1 MTEHAI
7 SHLSAREPDWFAIN
21 LQHPETAAT
30 SLKSILIALEGAE
43 DRVFS
48 IRMRAL
54 RIYSERE
61 LWKLDIDPEY
71 DVPFKSMHRWI
82 QATFPRTRYALEA
95 NSTQQALA
103 AVPLEDLAG
112 MKRCNA
118 VLLADKGVSDACRH
132 DRDVIEATKTATENE
147 FREKLNRDHDQHLD
161 RPETLKLTYPAGDM
175 ASVKMYLARKAVLMG
190 LDPEDYAG
198 ALLGVAIDDNVE
210 VLDEV
215 LA

>member
-1 MTEHAI
+1 MTTTAI
-7 SHLSAREPDWFAIN
+7 SHLSSREPDWFEIN
-21 LQHPETAAT
+21 LQHPETAAA

-61 LWKLDIDPEY
+61 LWKLDFDPEY
-71 DVPFKSMHRWI
+71 GVPFKSMHRWI

-132 DRDVIEATKTATENE
+132 DREVIEATKTATENE
-147 FREKLNRDHDQHLD
+147 FREKLNRDHDQHLE
-161 RPETLKLTYPAGDM
+161 RTETLKLTYPAGDM
-175 ASVKMYLARKAVLMG
+175 AKVKAKLSEKAKLMN
-190 LDPEDYAG
+190 LDEGDYAG
-198 ALLGVAIDDNVE
+198 ALLGWVIDDE
-210 VLDEV
+210 LEK
-215 LA
+215 A